1 MKLTLSPQS
10 RSDALE
16 VHKAGDKITVNGEEF
31 DFTQLPEGAFL
42 PASAV
47 DCEFIIGDVS
57 RQDGEL
63 HLTLLL
69 PISADAG
76 HEACFPEPIVNPE
89 DGLIKLPGA
98 GNEEISARAHA
109 GR

>member
-1 MKLTLSPQS
+1 MKINLSPQV
-10 RSDALE
+10 RSDSME
-16 VHKAGDKITVNGEEF
+16 VLKAGDKLTINGEPF
-31 DFTQLPEGAFL
+31 DFTRLPEGAIL

-47 DCEFIIGDVS
+47 DCEFIIGNVN

-89 DGLIKLPGA
+89 DGPIKLPGA
-98 GNEEISARAHA
+98 GNEY
-109 GR
+109 